1 MLRFT
6 ASSYQVQTHIVSAK
20 SREIHSL
27 ATVVTVVTTATASD
41 AEGKMQ
47 RCRTYDLG
55 SESKLRSPTNDVS
68 HRKCF

>member
-6 ASSYQVQTHIVSAK
+6 ASSYQVETHIVSAK
-20 SREIHSL
+20 SCEIHYFL
-27 ATVVTVVTTATASD
+27 TVVTTATTSD

-47 RCRTYDLG
+47 RCRTCDFG

-68 HRKCF
+68 RRKCF